1 MIKRNQNYFNR
12 LHVVLDALIISASY
26 TLSWGIKYLS
36 DGDTMKSRIYIVAL
50 IFIVPGY
57 LFLYY
62 FFNVY
67 SSKRVQTV
75 IQEAGNIIKSN
86 FAGLVVFILALY
98 ILHQIHFSRG
108 LMFIFFVVNNIAEI
122 LFKNIIRRFLRVMRE
137 KGFNQKHILLVG
149 YSRAAEEYINR
160 IKENPQW
167 GYNVLGILDDNA
179 EIGKKYRG
187 ESVIGNIS
195 ELTKLLSANEFD
207 EIVITLG
214 ISEYA
219 KLESVVN
226 ECEKSG
232 VHTKFVPDY
241 KNVIPTNPYTED
253 LMGLPVINI
262 RHVPLNSVFNSFVKR
277 LGDIIG
283 SLICIVLFSP
293 VMLIVA
299 IAVKATS
306 KGPLIYKQERVG
318 LHNRTFMMYKFR
330 SMRVETSDELRFTT
344 AKDDRTTKVGR
355 IIRKFSLDELPQL
368 FNVLKGDMSL
378 VGPRPERPF
387 FVEQFKE
394 KVPRYMIKHQVK
406 PGMTGWAQVNG
417 YRGDTSIEKRIEC
430 DLYYIENWNVLFDL
444 TILFQTIYKGFINKN
459 AY

>member
-12 LHVVLDALIISASY
+12 LHVVLDALIIAASY
-26 TLSWGIKYLS
+26 ILSWGIKYLS
-36 DGDTMKSRIYIVAL
+36 DGDTMKSRIYVVAL

-86 FAGLVVFILALY
+86 FAGLVLFILALY

-122 LFKNIIRRFLRVMRE
+122 LFKNVIRRFLRVMRE

-167 GYNVLGILDDNA
+167 GYKVLGILDDNV

-219 KLESVVN
+219 KLEGVVN

-277 LGDIIG
+277 VGDIIG